1 MKKVLEWTQKDGS
14 IWGRETK
21 DFEERKKYILIGKIE
36 KYKDNGKQ
44 I

>member
-1 MKKVLEWTQKDGS
+1 MAA
-14 IWGRETK
+14 
-21 DFEERKKYILIGKIE
+21 FEEEKPRMLKKRNKYILIGKIE